1 MLSERVAYRLT
12 LLRLMPYFLLHFLIK
27 KHILTQYVGNVLN
40 YTFSIYEMNRVKRI
54 AVWVRFIRANKQMIL
69 WDSFNW
75 SKTPEGEDFLESYK

>member
-1 MLSERVAYRLT
+1 
-12 LLRLMPYFLLHFLIK
+12 
-27 KHILTQYVGNVLN
+27 
-40 YTFSIYEMNRVKRI
+40 MNRVKRI